1 MIPKMRYCKPID
13 MNTQKKKHKD
23 HKQVQTAITILKY
36 ILIKNF
42 KNTINFWLSLKS
54 IKN

>member
-1 MIPKMRYCKPID
+1 

-23 HKQVQTAITILKY
+23 HKQVQTAITIPKY

-54 IKN
+54 IKNWQNSMLLIL